1 MTKYIPLATLS
12 IKFLFSQWQEDSYA
26 YIFIALFLLI
36 AGYIIYG
43 KLVEKI
49 FVIDNDNPT
58 AYKTNDGV
66 DYMPMHPIKGW
77 LIQLLNIAGLGPVF
91 GAVAGAVY
99 GPPALIWIVVGC
111 ILPVQSTTTSP
122 ECSA

>member
-1 MTKYIPLATLS
+1 MLT
-12 IKFLFSQWQEDSYA
+12 F
-26 YIFIALFLLI
+26 FIALFLLI

-58 AYKTNDGV
+58 PAYKTNDGV

-77 LIQLLNIAGLGPVF
+77 LIQLLNIAGDRKS
-91 GAVAGAVY
+91 
-99 GPPALIWIVVGC
+99 VV
-111 ILPVQSTTTSP
+111 
-122 ECSA
+122 